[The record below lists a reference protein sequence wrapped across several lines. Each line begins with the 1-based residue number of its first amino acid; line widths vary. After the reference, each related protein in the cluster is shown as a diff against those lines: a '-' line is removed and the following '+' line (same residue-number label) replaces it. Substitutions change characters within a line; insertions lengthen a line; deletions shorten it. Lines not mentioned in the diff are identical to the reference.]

1 MKPQE
6 ADFVVSQKGQEA
18 LENLQRD
25 YAKISAA
32 DEIKIISR
40 LRKDLSMQ
48 EAAAV
53 MEVAKARQKA
63 VESAKFSRAQSM
75 FFTREALEQ
84 SSGEAISLYRAERF
98 KQALPADSLIADF
111 CCGIGGDTT
120 GLLKYFRV
128 DGYDLDDGRLCLATA
143 NASVYDH
150 GDKFTALCQDVT
162 SVDASKYHGAF
173 FDPARRDAQG
183 KRIYDPQKYGPPLS
197 TILHWLPKLPGQAL
211 GVKISPGID
220 YETLADYDCEIEII
234 SQDGDVKEAVLWFG
248 TLQSQ
253 GKPRHRATLL
263 LSSDSTAPGNST
275 AIVTAKAALLTY
287 DDAAGVPPLPV
298 GDLGRYIHEPDG
310 AIIRAGL
317 VELLGP
323 ELGARKIDEDI
334 AYLTGD
340 SPSASAAAR
349 SFEVLDHLPFS
360 LKQLKERLV
369 KLGCQSVTVKKRG
382 SPITPE
388 ELIKSLALKSGG
400 KGKSAGSKGK
410 KSAEASAENRK
421 GEELIVFLTRLK
433 GEHSAIIAR
442 AC

>member
-6 ADFVVSQKGQEA
+6 AHFVVSQKGQEA

-25 YAKISAA
+25 FAKISAA

-40 LRKDLSMQ
+40 LRKELSMQ

-53 MEVAKARQKA
+53 MEVAKARQRA
-63 VESAKFSRAQSM
+63 VESGKFSQAEHM

-98 KQALPADSLIADF
+98 KRALPADSLVADF

-120 GLLKYFRV
+120 GLLQYFRV
-128 DGYDLDDGRLCLATA
+128 DGYDLDEGRLCLATA
-143 NASVYDH
+143 NASVYSH

-162 SVDASKYHGAF
+162 SVDASKYQGAF

-197 TILHWLPKLPGQAL
+197 TVLKWLPDLPGQAL

-248 TLQSQ
+248 TLRSQ

-263 LSSDSTAPGNST
+263 ISSYSNAPGYSNSHCNSNAPGNSKL
-275 AIVTAKAALLTY
+275 AIITY
-287 DDAAGVPPLPV
+287 DDAAEVPPLPV
-298 GDLGRYIHEPDG
+298 DDLGKYIHEPDG

-323 ELGARKIDEDI
+323 QLNAHKIDEDI

-340 SPSASAAAR
+340 TPSTSPSTK

-400 KGKSAGSKGK
+400 KSKKSAGT
-410 KSAEASAENRK
+410 SAAKHK

>member
-6 ADFVVSQKGQEA
+6 AEFVVSQKGQEA
-18 LENLQRD
+18 LKTLQRD

-40 LRKDLSMQ
+40 LRSSLSMQ

-53 MEVAKARQKA
+53 MEVVKARQKA
-63 VESAKFSRAQSM
+63 VESGKFSRAQEM

-98 KQALPADSLIADF
+98 RQALSSDSLIADF

-120 GLLKYFRV
+120 GLLEYFRV
-128 DGYDLDDGRLCLATA
+128 VGYDLDEARLCLASA
-143 NASVYDH
+143 NAAAYCH
-150 GDKFTALCQDVT
+150 GDRFAGICQDVT
-162 SVDASKYHGAF
+162 SVDATKYAAAF
-173 FDPARRDAQG
+173 FDPARRDTQG
-183 KRIYDPQKYGPPLS
+183 KRIYNPEKYGPPLS
-197 TILHWLPKLPGQAL
+197 TILNWLPKLPGQAL

-248 TLQSQ
+248 ALRSEA
-253 GKPRHRATLL
+253 KPRHRATLL
-263 LSSDSTAPGNST
+263 LTGNSNPP
-275 AIVTAKAALLTY
+275 AKARPAILTY
-287 DDAAGVPPLPV
+287 DDAAGVPPLPID
-298 GDLGRYIHEPDG
+298 DLGKYIHEPDG

-323 ELGARKIDEDI
+323 ELGAHKIDEDI

-340 SPSASAAAR
+340 TASTTAAAR

-360 LKQLKERLV
+360 LKQLKDRLV

-388 ELIKSLALKSGG
+388 ELIKSLALKPGG
-400 KGKSAGSKGK
+400 KSKISGNTSK
-410 KSAEASAENRK
+410 KTSEASADSIK